1 MVYDTIYAH
10 QDKKDDPLTGIR
22 STALLFGDNTRP
34 ILSAFAVST
43 VSLIGMAGLECGMGI
58 GYFSGLGLGAIQL
71 ARILHR
77 TDFDD
82 RADCWKNFVKCGWFG
97 FWMWSGSTLDYLV
110 MLLS

>member
-43 VSLIGMAGLECGMGI
+43 VSLIGMAGLECGMGT
-58 GYFSGLGLGAIQL
+58 GYFGGPTNKPKASDSGRFNWREYCIEPNLTTELTAGRTLSNAVGLAFGCGQ
-71 ARILHR
+71 
-77 TDFDD
+77 D
-82 RADCWKNFVKCGWFG
+82 R
-97 FWMWSGSTLDYLV
+97 L
-110 MLLS
+110 